1 MIKSCAQ
8 ETGIEPPKLQP
19 TLPSSETIDF
29 TVIFNKNKYDVQFPL
44 DDNIGQLKKHLEDVI
59 GVWVFFL
66 YLNLIYN
73 FVVNAFLYNFVDLH
87 ACTAQIAMYAILKVH
102 QQLL

>member
-1 MIKSCAQ
+1 MINSCAQ
-8 ETGIEPPKLQP
+8 ETGIEPPKLQT

-59 GVWVFFL
+59 GV
-66 YLNLIYN
+66 
-73 FVVNAFLYNFVDLH
+73 
-87 ACTAQIAMYAILKVH
+87 
-102 QQLL
+102 

>member
-66 YLNLIYN
+66 Y
-73 FVVNAFLYNFVDLH
+73 NFVDLH
-87 ACTAQIAMYAILKVH
+87 ACTAQIAKYAILKVH

>member
-59 GVWVFFL
+59 GESVFFL
-66 YLNLIYN
+66 YLNLIYITLLSMP
-73 FVVNAFLYNFVDLH
+73 FFIILYIYMLVQPKL
-87 ACTAQIAMYAILKVH
+87 QSM
-102 QQLL
+102 QS